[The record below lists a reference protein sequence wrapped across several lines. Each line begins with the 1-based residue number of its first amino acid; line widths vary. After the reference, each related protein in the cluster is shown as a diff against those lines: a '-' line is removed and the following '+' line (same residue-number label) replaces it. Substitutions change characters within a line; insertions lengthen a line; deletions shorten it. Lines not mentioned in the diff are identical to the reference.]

1 MVKSGQNE
9 KWWQVVKIKNGV
21 ANNGQNGTM
30 SKCKVVKMKSGD
42 KGSKWQVVEM
52 KSHQNQNEKLLQV
65 VNIRSVP
72 NLKVQIEKR

>member
-1 MVKSGQNE
+1 
-9 KWWQVVKIKNGV
+9 
-21 ANNGQNGTM
+21 
-30 SKCKVVKMKSGD
+30 MKSGD